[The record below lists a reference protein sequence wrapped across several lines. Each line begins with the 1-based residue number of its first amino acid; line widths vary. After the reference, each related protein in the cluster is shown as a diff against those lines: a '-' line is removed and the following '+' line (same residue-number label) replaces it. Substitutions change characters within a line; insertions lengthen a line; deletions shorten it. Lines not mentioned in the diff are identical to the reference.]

1 LVPPKN
7 VTNLF
12 RNWLKGSVKKDL
24 IQIRVGVCTVIW
36 ALQNTKND
44 SVFGKPKKQSF
55 LHVIPVVTHW
65 IHTWSYKTG
74 KVQEDGFIQPVRLAV
89 A

>member
-1 LVPPKN
+1 M
-7 VTNLF
+7 
-12 RNWLKGSVKKDL
+12 KKDL

-55 LHVIPVVTHW
+55 LQVIPVVTHW
-65 IHTWSYKTG
+65 IRTWSYKTG
-74 KVQEDGFIQPVRLAV
+74 KVQGDGFIQPVRLAV